1 MDAGIVSLMLVD
13 PERGDLVIAMARGLD
28 GHPIVGRRTAVRSGV
43 AGTVAAWAR
52 PVLVDDI
59 ETDRR
64 FQRFNH
70 PQYSTK
76 SLLSVPLMVED
87 EVLGVVNVNNKNTG
101 ESFDSNDLSVL
112 VALVERVG
120 SAVERAYAYP
130 DSGRAVAEAVGALR
144 SVTRL
149 HAEGRLGTRHHVRHA
164 RMVAAE
170 LGLAGPEIDRIGWC
184 AAVHDV
190 GMGPLQRHL
199 WSIEGPLDERE
210 RAVVERHPEAGAEML
225 RAFEYH
231 GAVREAVLS
240 HHERWDGGGY
250 PRGLIGEDIP
260 VGARVIA
267 VVDAYES
274 MRAGRPWRTARSHQD
289 TIAELERESG
299 CQFDPRVVDAL
310 VRVVARESGAR

>member
-1 MDAGIVSLMLVD
+1 
-13 PERGDLVIAMARGLD
+13 
-28 GHPIVGRRTAVRSGV
+28 
-43 AGTVAAWAR
+43 
-52 PVLVDDI
+52 VLVDDI

-76 SLLSVPLMVED
+76 SLLSVPLLVEG

-101 ESFDSNDLSVL
+101 ESFDAHDLSVL

-130 DSGRAVAEAVGALR
+130 DSGRAVGEAVATLR

-164 RMVAAE
+164 RLVAHE
-170 LGLAGPEIDRIGWC
+170 LGLPEHDIDRIGWC

-190 GMGPLQRHL
+190 GMAPLQRHL
-199 WSIEGPLDERE
+199 WSIAGPLDDRE
-210 RAVVERHPEAGAEML
+210 RRVMQRHPEAGAQML
-225 RAFEYH
+225 RSLEYH
-231 GAVREAVLS
+231 GAVRDAVLA

-250 PRGLIGEDIP
+250 PRGLAGENIP
-260 VGARVIA
+260 LGARILS

-274 MRAGRPWRTARSHQD
+274 MRAGRPWRAACSHD
-289 TIAELERESG
+289 EAIAELERESG
-299 CQFDPRVVDAL
+299 AQFDPGVVEALVKVVDHE
-310 VRVVARESGAR
+310 RSAR